1 MEVAVVGT
9 VSSVLAEHV
18 TFRLS
23 CVDRVF
29 IQGYVPGLQSEGLV
43 VRFLLHRGF
52 NIPSPKGLGQI
63 HDRFVAAIDR
73 FVADNQLPVVRFA
86 KGQSK
91 ELTALPFLE
100 AAAAAGRE
108 GVVMVGV
115 AQERVSGW
123 RGFRRGGSDSH
134 PHFVYRRQ
142 SLWVNH
148 YYFYIWDAQWGPGFI
163 KVCPYA
169 PYPLWAWINGH
180 EWLKRQLAQRNVA
193 FDVIDNGI
201 RCCDDPA
208 AARRLAASLSAGH
221 VRSFLDRWLR
231 VLPSALSDADRQGG
245 YRYEFSVRQFEFSD
259 TAVFDRP
266 ASGRAWFEAAIRDH
280 LDLGRPERVSL
291 VVDRRITRRTP
302 GRFATK
308 VVTRGVDPQIQIHY
322 RASKVKAY
330 FKESRALRV
339 ETTVNNPDDFD
350 VKRTLN
356 ATNWKQLRRVGH
368 DCNARFLQ
376 AVGDGE
382 PSPPDVATLE
392 SVVLPSTDADGARAP
407 GLRFG
412 DPRVTALLAAIACFT
427 HVIGGLTN
435 RGLCELMTGLF
446 DRAYTHRQATYD
458 LRRLRRKG
466 FIERVPGRHA
476 YRVTPRGRAL
486 ACFLTKV
493 SARVVVP
500 VLTELDTPTSPP
512 RGTPRPLVTAWRHY
526 ERELDTLIA
535 AANIA
540 A

>member
-1 MEVAVVGT
+1 MGT
-9 VSSVLAEHV
+9 VASLLADHV
-18 TFRLS
+18 SFRLS
-23 CVDRVF
+23 CVDRLFV
-29 IQGYVPGLQSEGLV
+29 QGYVPGLQSEGLV
-43 VRFLLHRGF
+43 VRFLLHQGF
-52 NIPSPKGLGQI
+52 EIPSPVGLRRV
-63 HDRFVAAIDR
+63 HDRLVAAIDR
-73 FVADNQLPVVRFA
+73 FVADNNLPVVRFA

-91 ELTALPFLE
+91 EDTARPLLD
-100 AAAAAGRE
+100 AAARQQRE

-148 YYFYIWDAQWGPGFI
+148 YYFYLWDAEWGPGFI

-169 PYPLWAWINGH
+169 PYPVWAWVNGH
-180 EWLKRQLAQRNVA
+180 EWLKRQLVRRGVG
-193 FDVIDNGI
+193 FDTIDNGI
-201 RCCDDPA
+201 RSCDDPA
-208 AARRLAASLSAGH
+208 TAHRLAASLSAGH
-221 VRSFLDRWLR
+221 ARRFLDRWLA
-231 VLPSALSDADRQGG
+231 VLPSPFTGADRRAG
-245 YRYEFSVRQFEFSD
+245 YRYQFSVRQFEYSD

-266 ASGRAWFEAAIRDH
+266 GNGRAWFESAIRDH

-291 VVDRRITRRTP
+291 VVDRRINRRTP
-302 GRFATK
+302 GRFATR
-308 VVTRGVDPQIQIHY
+308 VVSRGVDPQIQIHY

-339 ETTVNNPDDFD
+339 ETTVNNPNDFD

-356 ATNWKQLRRVGH
+356 ADNWRQLRRVGA

-376 AVGDGE
+376 AVGEGE
-382 PSPPDVATLE
+382 PAPPDVATLE
-392 SVVLPSTDADGARAP
+392 SVVLPSIDADGARAP

-412 DPRVTALLAAIACFT
+412 DPRVTALLAATACFA
-427 HVIGGLTN
+427 HVVGGLTN
-435 RGLCELMTGLF
+435 AGLCQLMTALLG
-446 DRAYTHRQATYD
+446 RPYTNRQATYD
-458 LRRLRRKG
+458 LRRLQRKG
-466 FIERVPGRHA
+466 FIVRLPGRNL
-476 YRVTPRGRAL
+476 YRVTPRGRAI

-500 VLTELDTPTSPP
+500 ALTALDAPIAPG
-512 RGTPRPLVTAWRHY
+512 RGTPRPIVTAWRNY
-526 ERELDTLIA
+526 ERELDALLA